1 MRLSIEAAVQHQYTP
16 FIDEMKWRPTKARNG
31 STVTLVAGARRLSR
45 WRESFYFVMEN
56 FISFAR
62 RKESVESDATPP
74 ASFIM
79 RRINRQKRILLVM
92 SSVDEPT
99 RGCRGAYGA

>member
-1 MRLSIEAAVQHQYTP
+1 MRLSIEAEVRHQYNP

-56 FISFAR
+56 FISFAK
-62 RKESVESDATPP
+62 RKESVESYAMPTSQLHHESYQQTKTNSPCH
-74 ASFIM
+74 A
-79 RRINRQKRILLVM
+79 
-92 SSVDEPT
+92 SVDEPT
-99 RGCRGAYGA
+99 RGCWGAYKA